1 MDERQ
6 DEFSAAG
13 LTSQMAAKGRIFDN
27 EEAAP
32 TPELK
37 VVDGEGSA
45 QLLPTSAESPVA
57 TISDIAKAMPS
68 KRSNS
73 EAEDSIEPLTKL
85 PRIGFGLL
93 YALTFSLLIAAT
105 TYSVPILVAHGM
117 PRTFWLAMPVVI
129 YFAYCMLRMS
139 DIAALKFNSAAPLSS
154 RTVTLISLIS
164 LTFFPVFGQ
173 TYHFPNRMLD
183 PFFIVWMLAQI
194 AWPLLISQSIEKTLK
209 LRTLV
214 LGVVAALPIFA
225 VSTLPVLFHEYY
237 FFVPLWLMSQF
248 ACVVYLSTRLRQLFI
263 DDLKV
268 NVAKLAL
275 QRAKVSGVS
284 KDDIV
289 VRYRP
294 YAAVERWIK
303 QRFTGGEL
311 VKGMQLLLLWISV
324 PVVVVGLLV
333 GLTMLDNLLG
343 TNVAETAHLPKAAAQ
358 AAAAMNNGFLGFF
371 VGLVFLLIS
380 VPAMLYLKTPTHL
393 LFNRS
398 GLKFL
403 WRHGSLSSDGQE
415 LKWENLEAIELERP
429 RGSTKALDQ
438 FLCFKPKLGHV
449 HKMKLSAFDTIEDRE
464 KILAMIRHWAPNVP
478 RPPEVEQC
486 LEPPANHSYTEMW
499 LQALAAPPKRER
511 LKPLVDGGSV
521 QAGKYRIINQL
532 GVGGQGAAYLANDNI
547 NEQVVVLKEFI
558 LPVHVDVN
566 VRKSALESFE
576 NEARILKQLD
586 SPNVVQ
592 LIDFFVED
600 HRAYLVLE
608 HIDGMSL
615 RELVEKSGAMKES
628 QVKELALQMCSILS
642 YLHSLSPPVVH
653 RDFTPDNLIL
663 QRDGT
668 LKLIDF
674 NVAQQ
679 VEATVTGTVVGKHA
693 YLPPEQFRGMPTS
706 QSDIYACGAT
716 LHFLLTGADPEPI
729 SQSHPGKAVADL
741 SAGMD
746 HIVAHATQL
755 DTVQRYERIDQMAD
769 ELRTMS

>member
-1 MDERQ
+1 MEERQ
-6 DEFSAAG
+6 DQLGGGLAGQFTARGQGFETKEQSA
-13 LTSQMAAKGRIFDN
+13 
-27 EEAAP
+27 

-37 VVDGEGSA
+37 IAPDDVSGE
-45 QLLPTSAESPVA
+45 LLPALAEESHS
-57 TISDIAKAMPS
+57 TIGDIAKALPS
-68 KRSNS
+68 KRTNS
-73 EAEDSIEPLTKL
+73 SKGEGFEPLAKL

-93 YALTFSLLIAAT
+93 FTIAASFILFQFSKYGAAGMST
-105 TYSVPILVAHGM
+105 TIWMSI
-117 PRTFWLAMPVVI
+117 PVVI
-129 YFAYCMLRMS
+129 YFAHCMLRLS
-139 DIAALKFNSAAPLSS
+139 DITGMKTGTRPPLSAS
-154 RTVTLISLIS
+154 TVTLISLIT
-164 LTFFPVFGQ
+164 LTCFPVFGEF
-173 TYHFPNRMLD
+173 YHFPNRLLD
-183 PFFIVWMLAQI
+183 PFFAVWMLAQFI
-194 AWPLLISQSIEKTLK
+194 WPVLISHAIERTAKV
-209 LRTLV
+209 RTLV
-214 LGVVAALPIFA
+214 LGLVAAVPFFA
-225 VSTLPVLFHEYY
+225 VAGLPVLFHEWM
-237 FFVPLWLMSQF
+237 FFLPVWLMSQF
-248 ACVVYLSTRLRQLFI
+248 VCAVYLSERLRQVFI
-263 DDLKV
+263 NDLKV
-268 NVAKLAL
+268 NIAKMTASKA
-275 QRAKVSGVS
+275 QVVGAT

-294 YAAVERWIK
+294 FSAVERWIE
-303 QRFTGGEL
+303 QRFTGGNL
-311 VKGMQLLLLWISV
+311 VKGAQLVALWISV
-324 PVVVVGLLV
+324 PLVIVALLLGLTFLDILV
-333 GLTMLDNLLG
+333 G
-343 TNVAETAHLPKAAAQ
+343 TNTSSNQHVGKAAAQ
-358 AAAAMNNGFLGFF
+358 AAANLNTNFLRTFLILVG
-371 VGLVFLLIS
+371 GLVG
-380 VPAMLYLKTPTHL
+380 VPVFVYLRTPTHL

-398 GLKFL
+398 GLRFL
-403 WRHGSLSSDGQE
+403 WRHSSRRGHDGKELSWKDLQS
-415 LKWENLEAIELERP
+415 IELERP
-429 RGSTKALDQ
+429 LGSTQALDQ
-438 FLCFKPKLGHV
+438 FLCFRAHGERV
-449 HKMKLSAFDTIEDRE
+449 EKMKLSAFDTIEDRE
-464 KILAMIRHWAPNVP
+464 KILAMIRSWAPNVP

-511 LKPLVDGGSV
+511 LKPLMDGGTV
-521 QAGKYRIINQL
+521 QAGKYRVINQL
-532 GVGGQGAAYLANDNI
+532 GVGGQGSAYLSKDNI
-547 NEQVVVLKEFI
+547 NDQIVVLKEFI

-576 NEARILKQLD
+576 NEARILKQMD
-586 SPNVVQ
+586 SPNVVK

-615 RELVEKSGAMKES
+615 RELVEENGAMKEP

-729 SQSHPGKAVADL
+729 SQSHPGKQVAGL
-741 SAGMD
+741 SNGID

-755 DTVQRYERIDQMAD
+755 DIGQRYDTIGEMESD
-769 ELRTMS
+769 LRVLV

>member
-1 MDERQ
+1 MEDRQ
-6 DEFSAAG
+6 DPLAMGGLAGQFTSRESFETKEESA
-13 LTSQMAAKGRIFDN
+13 
-27 EEAAP
+27 

-37 VVDGEGSA
+37 VSSEFLGSE
-45 QLLPTSAESPVA
+45 LLPAPTEQLADQRA
-57 TISDIAKAMPS
+57 HTLGDIARAIPS
-68 KRSNS
+68 KRTQST
-73 EAEDSIEPLTKL
+73 ADDGFEPLTKL
-85 PRIGFGLL
+85 PRLGILLFITLTISFFFSAMVCGLNLATTWFYLPIVTYFAHCIWRLSEITGLKTASRPPLSPLAVAAISLVTLAFFPSFGL
-93 YALTFSLLIAAT
+93 F
-105 TYSVPILVAHGM
+105 
-117 PRTFWLAMPVVI
+117 
-129 YFAYCMLRMS
+129 
-139 DIAALKFNSAAPLSS
+139 
-154 RTVTLISLIS
+154 
-164 LTFFPVFGQ
+164 
-173 TYHFPNRMLD
+173 YHFPDRLHD
-183 PFFIVWMLAQI
+183 PFFWLWMATQTVWPVIM
-194 AWPLLISQSIEKTLK
+194 SHRIERAIKASS
-209 LRTLV
+209 LV
-214 LGVVAALPIFA
+214 LGLVAALPILA
-225 VSTLPVLFHEYY
+225 VALFPVALRGWV
-237 FFVPLWLMSQF
+237 FFVPIWVMTQF
-248 ACVVYLSTRLRQLFI
+248 TCLVYLNTRLRQVFI
-263 DDLKV
+263 NDLKIV
-268 NVAKLAL
+268 NARVAA
-275 QRAKVSGVS
+275 QRAQVKGAT

-311 VKGMQLLLLWISV
+311 VKGMQLIFLWVSV
-324 PVVVVGLLV
+324 PVVILLLLF
-333 GLTMLDNLLG
+333 GLTVLDTVLG
-343 TNVAETAHLPKAAAQ
+343 TNTASNETMGKAAAQ
-358 AAAAMNNGFLGFF
+358 AAAKVNSTFLQGFLGVSAFL
-371 VGLVFLLIS
+371 VGLPLVTYLL
-380 VPAMLYLKTPTHL
+380 TPTHV
-393 LFNRS
+393 LFNKHGMR
-398 GLKFL
+398 FL
-403 WRHGSLSSDGQE
+403 WRHAKYARDGAE
-415 LKWENLEAIELERP
+415 LAWKDLRAIDLR
-429 RGSTKALDQ
+429 RTAGSTKALDQ
-438 FLCFKPKLGHV
+438 NLIFEGLGKKFLQ
-449 HKMKLSAFDTIEDRE
+449 MKLSAFDTAEDRE
-464 KILAMIRHWAPNVP
+464 KILAMIRNWAPNVP

-511 LKPLVDGGSV
+511 LKPLMDGGTV
-521 QAGKYRIINQL
+521 QAGKYRVINQL
-532 GVGGQGAAYLANDNI
+532 GVGGQGSAYLANDNI
-547 NEQVVVLKEFI
+547 NDQIVVLKEFI

-576 NEARILKQLD
+576 NEARILKQMD
-586 SPNVVQ
+586 SPNVVK

-615 RELVEKSGAMKES
+615 RELVEKNGAMKEP

-729 SQSHPGKAVADL
+729 SQSHPGKQVAGL
-741 SAGMD
+741 SNGID

-755 DTVQRYERIDQMAD
+755 DIGQRYDKIGEMESD
-769 ELRTMS
+769 LRSLV